1 MTGTREYPRTRAIRE
16 VQTRSPAH
24 ARARAR
30 PLERARLKRFSPRDM
45 LHPQVLPVATFMLVM
60 AVGYSGVLTYLNS
73 YAADKGLETGA
84 SVFFLAYAVV
94 LFVARIVLGPLQ
106 DRRGDNLVVYIA
118 IVAFALSLGLLAVA
132 GSDLVL
138 VLAGGLM
145 GLGFG
150 TLMSA
155 LQTVAVTRVPR
166 HRMGVAIST
175 HYFMIDL
182 GVGVGPVVL
191 GLLLAQIGYA
201 PMYGVLA
208 AGLYDGVHGRR
219 DRARRRSTV
228 SDPLTAP

>member
-1 MTGTREYPRTRAIRE
+1 
-16 VQTRSPAH
+16 
-24 ARARAR
+24 
-30 PLERARLKRFSPRDM
+30 M

>member
-1 MTGTREYPRTRAIRE
+1 
-16 VQTRSPAH
+16 
-24 ARARAR
+24 
-30 PLERARLKRFSPRDM
+30 M

-73 YAADKGLETGA
+73 YAAEKGLETGA

-138 VLAGGLM
+138 VLAGI
-145 GLGFG
+145 
-150 TLMSA
+150 
-155 LQTVAVTRVPR
+155 V
-166 HRMGVAIST
+166 
-175 HYFMIDL
+175 
-182 GVGVGPVVL
+182 
-191 GLLLAQIGYA
+191 
-201 PMYGVLA
+201 VLA